1 MFSEEAV
8 KAITYLL
15 GELRIMS
22 AAKMTDWQCDYI
34 IFFVNQIEL
43 GHNRASIR
51 RKAKNILEQIKTD
64 WTEEEEKRLLE
75 FQKIIGN
82 KWTTLNTILGKKS
95 VDDVRNR
102 YRSISSK
109 IKKSENHNTQKTTQN
124 ASTIIGTTQFT
135 TEFKD
140 IDPELTKVLFADIAK
155 EAFPPLFDAF

>member
-64 WTEEEEKRLLE
+64 WTEEEKKSSATNGLRS
-75 FQKIIGN
+75 
-82 KWTTLNTILGKKS
+82 TLCSVKNQQLMFVTDTDQFLAKLKKVKTTILKKQ
-95 VDDVRNR
+95 
-102 YRSISSK
+102 
-109 IKKSENHNTQKTTQN
+109 HKTLLQ
-124 ASTIIGTTQFT
+124 
-135 TEFKD
+135 
-140 IDPELTKVLFADIAK
+140 L
-155 EAFPPLFDAF
+155 